1 MNPRAMI
8 YGKSEGAW
16 FRVIGPGYPQR
27 QVPHLHVSEA
37 RTLLGDRRYN
47 GDAFAEECVVRVPR
61 RLVRKRS
68 ND

>member
-1 MNPRAMI
+1 
-8 YGKSEGAW
+8 
-16 FRVIGPGYPQR
+16 
-27 QVPHLHVSEA
+27 VSEA
-37 RTLLGDRRYN
+37 RTLLDDRRYN